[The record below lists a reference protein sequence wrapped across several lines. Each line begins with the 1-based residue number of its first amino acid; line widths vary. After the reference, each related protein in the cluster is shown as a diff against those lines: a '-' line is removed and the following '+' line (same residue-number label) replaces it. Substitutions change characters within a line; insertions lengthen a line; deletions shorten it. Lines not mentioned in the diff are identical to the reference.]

1 MYLKESEVMIERF
14 RSKAAS
20 PVVFLVLLVS
30 MSLPAWSAGP
40 VLSGQVLSLSQD
52 NAPLAG
58 AQVLARNT
66 ESGETYRSAITAADG
81 SFSLEGLPAAEYD
94 LAVEHGDG
102 VYVMP
107 AAMKLTPVTPQNVQL
122 GVRANAKANK
132 TNKKRN
138 ASTRQ
143 GAGKS
148 LWSNPLTATG
158 IVLGSAIVVGV
169 VVDEADSDDDNS
181 SPSAP

>member
-1 MYLKESEVMIERF
+1 MIERT
-14 RSKAAS
+14 RIKAAS
-20 PVVFLVLLVS
+20 PVVFLALLLS

-40 VLSGQVLSLSQD
+40 VLSGQVLTLDQG
-52 NAPLAG
+52 NTPLAG

-66 ESGETYRSAITAADG
+66 ANGETYRSAATAADG

-94 LAVEHGDG
+94 LAVEHGEG

-107 AAMKLTPVTPQNVQL
+107 SAMKLTPVTPQTVQL
-122 GVRANAKANK
+122 GVRTNAKANK
-132 TNKKRN
+132 SNRKSN
-138 ASTRQ
+138 AQARQ